1 MINLFNAIRGKKHKL
16 IGQGETLIEA
26 INDSGIEFYDDVET
40 DDQKVSYVEGA
51 SQDFVIEQ
59 E

>member
-1 MINLFNAIRGKKHKL
+1 MINLYNAIRGKKHKL

-26 INDSGIEFYDDVET
+26 INDAGIEFYDGVET
-40 DDQKVSYVEGA
+40 DDQKESFVQGA
-51 SQDFVIEQ
+51 SQDYVIEQ

>member
-1 MINLFNAIRGKKHKL
+1 MINLYNAIRGKKHKL

-26 INDSGIEFYDDVET
+26 INDAGIEFYDGVET
-40 DDQKVSYVEGA
+40 DDQKESYVQGA
-51 SQDFVIEQ
+51 SQDYVIEQ

>member
-1 MINLFNAIRGKKHKL
+1 MIKLFNAIRGKKHKL

-26 INDSGIEFYDDVET
+26 INDAGIEFYDDVET
-40 DDQKVSYVEGA
+40 DDQKESFVQGA
-51 SQDFVIEQ
+51 SQDYVIEQ

>member
-1 MINLFNAIRGKKHKL
+1 MINLYNAIRGKKHKL

-26 INDSGIEFYDDVET
+26 INDAGIEFYDDVET
-40 DDQKVSYVEGA
+40 DDQKESFVQGA
-51 SQDFVIEQ
+51 SQDYVIEQ